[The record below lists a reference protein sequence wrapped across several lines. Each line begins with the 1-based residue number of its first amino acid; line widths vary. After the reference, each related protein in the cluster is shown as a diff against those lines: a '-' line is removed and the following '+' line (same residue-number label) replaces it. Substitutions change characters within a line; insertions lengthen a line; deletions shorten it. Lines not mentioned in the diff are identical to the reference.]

1 MSQKVGQ
8 RASWPCE
15 LASSSLRAH
24 AQSNDNQECER
35 LLSSRARN
43 SSAFQVRSSFGIRDA
58 CACWQRLM
66 CRGCAVAGATEVA
79 GRHLLDGSLLS
90 SRPQDLIARIIIT
103 TAILVGRN
111 SGPVEEL
118 CSRGS
123 QTRTSQAGM
132 LPCSSCPP
140 PWSNSAPVEGL
151 CSRGIQ
157 TRTSQAGTLP
167 CISRSYIRLR
177 LCSTQGAPHQCGRG

>member
-1 MSQKVGQ
+1 MLAHGTGVEVGQ

-15 LASSSLRAH
+15 LASSSLRPH
-24 AQSNDNQECER
+24 AQSNDNQECEG
-35 LLSSRARN
+35 LLSSVIRN
-43 SSAFQVRSSFGIRDA
+43 SSVLQVRSSFGSRDA

-90 SRPQDLIARIIIT
+90 RRPQDLIARIIIT

-123 QTRTSQAGM
+123 QTRTSQAGT

-157 TRTSQAGTLP
+157 TRTSQAGTL
-167 CISRSYIRLR
+167 
-177 LCSTQGAPHQCGRG
+177 LCSS